1 MSERSKKS
9 FAMGVG
15 ESRSIDDFQKFG
27 WMKRSAT
34 LSSSV
39 AKDAII
45 SAIYWPNE
53 MSKYGTV
60 ARHS

>member
-15 ESRSIDDFQKFG
+15 ESNSFDDFQKFG

-39 AKDAII
+39 AKDAIVWPI
-45 SAIYWPNE
+45 SWSSELEEEAPVE
-53 MSKYGTV
+53 KQS
-60 ARHS
+60 